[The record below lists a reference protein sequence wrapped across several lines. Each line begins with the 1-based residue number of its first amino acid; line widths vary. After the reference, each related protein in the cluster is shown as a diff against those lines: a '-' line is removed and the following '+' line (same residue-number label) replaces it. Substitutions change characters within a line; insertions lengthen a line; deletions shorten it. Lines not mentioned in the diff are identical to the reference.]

1 MLVNCARVSI
11 ETVVEKMYT
20 EKKKKSTDVCS
31 YRPSKELRLNTLI
44 ENLFVWER
52 DTKSGQS

>member
-31 YRPSKELRLNTLI
+31 VRPSKELRLNTLI